1 MERLKGEGVQE
12 WLKQHFTSPW
22 HGHQTV
28 ASELSSE
35 IISNIQERCS
45 QLDASVRLGVL
56 FSLISLK
63 KAQQVQLR
71 DKCQAFI
78 DHGCTD
84 ADEWVRLVSQML
96 RDYPTNGTLRFNI
109 EQFADQGALSAPLAE
124 LQKHIATDGFKFHP
138 KEYAYLNDTVCR
150 VSQGK
155 DPKATEYPPVTG
167 PSLQQHFS
175 LRDSST
181 VDKERGERLRKL
193 AEQSSPILPM
203 SASIAPP
210 TGQPSAPGTAP
221 VPSAAAGSTGSAPSA
236 PILGGPP
243 RPPAKSSSGLFVKKP
258 AGSFL
263 RNNAPRPM
271 SLARNPSVSSL
282 PLRSPRIDAPLATPR
297 LNQKSSRIQILDIQ
311 QGTEIMQTMNAEKL
325 RKEQADQR
333 EKELKRG
340 QRAQEQ
346 ELKRQQDAEKK
357 AQLAREKEEKKKERE
372 DAKKAKERQKHER
385 EELYQLQQRE
395 REREKE
401 EREREREQNNEHNN
415 NTQTRSLPDDDDDE
429 ASLSSVPARKKS
441 RPNSSR
447 DDDEDY
453 DNDQAGPSSTA
464 PLSPVTPLAHSYSHH
479 GIDDRPT
486 PMETTYAD
494 PTDSYFSSQRAQQEQ
509 HTPPVSDAARDHPTL
524 FQDTNLLTPV
534 DRAYIIAFLEGHPVL
549 RPNMNDKVY
558 QIVMNQ
564 EQVQDATGRTVY
576 ELILIEMNFETGEWR
591 KIKRKRNKPHNPA
604 MATGQ

>member
-155 DPKATEYPPVTG
+155 DPKAKEYPPVTG
-167 PSLQQHFS
+167 PSLQQHFN

-203 SASIAPP
+203 SSSIAPP
-210 TGQPSAPGTAP
+210 TGQPLASGAVAPGTS
-221 VPSAAAGSTGSAPSA
+221 SAVTGSTGSAPSA
-236 PILGGPP
+236 PIPGGPP

-271 SLARNPSVSSL
+271 PL
-282 PLRSPRIDAPLATPR
+282 PRT
-297 LNQKSSRIQILDIQ
+297 
-311 QGTEIMQTMNAEKL
+311 
-325 RKEQADQR
+325 DQR
-333 EKELKRG
+333 EKELKKE
-340 QRAQEQ
+340 QRLQEQ

-385 EELYQLQQRE
+385 EEQYQQQQRE
-395 REREKE
+395 REKEKE
-401 EREREREQNNEHNN
+401 ERDREQREPGDHSNN
-415 NTQTRSLPDDDDDE
+415 NNNQIRSLPDDDDDE
-429 ASLSSVPARKKS
+429 GSLSSTPARKKS

-447 DDDEDY
+447 DEDEDY
-453 DNDQAGPSSTA
+453 DDQAGPSA
-464 PLSPVTPLAHSYSHH
+464 ALSPVTPLAHSYSHH

-486 PMETTYAD
+486 PMDATYAH
-494 PTDSYFSSQRAQQEQ
+494 PADSYFPPHAQHDQ
-509 HTPPVSDAARDHPTL
+509 HAPPVSDAARDHPTL

-604 MATGQ
+604 MT

>member
-155 DPKATEYPPVTG
+155 DPKAKEYPPVTG
-167 PSLQQHFS
+167 PSLQQHFN

-203 SASIAPP
+203 SSSIAPP
-210 TGQPSAPGTAP
+210 TGQPLASGAVAPGTS
-221 VPSAAAGSTGSAPSA
+221 SAVTGSTGSAPSA
-236 PILGGPP
+236 PIPGGPP

-271 SLARNPSVSSL
+271 PLPRNPSVGSL
-282 PLRSPRIDAPLATPR
+282 PLRSPRIDTPMATPR

-333 EKELKRG
+333 EKELKKE
-340 QRAQEQ
+340 QRLQEQ

-385 EELYQLQQRE
+385 EEQYQQQQRE
-395 REREKE
+395 REKEKE
-401 EREREREQNNEHNN
+401 ERDREQREPGDHSNN
-415 NTQTRSLPDDDDDE
+415 NNNQNRSLPDDDDDE
-429 ASLSSVPARKKS
+429 GSLSSTPARKKS

-447 DDDEDY
+447 DEDEDY
-453 DNDQAGPSSTA
+453 DDQAGPSA
-464 PLSPVTPLAHSYSHH
+464 ALSPVTPLAHSYSHH

-486 PMETTYAD
+486 PMDATYAH
-494 PTDSYFSSQRAQQEQ
+494 PADSYFPPHAQHDQ
-509 HTPPVSDAARDHPTL
+509 HAPPVSDAARDHPTL

-604 MATGQ
+604 MT